1 MTWEELLTGA
11 IIDTW
16 IIVQWW
22 SWFVENTDIW
32 FSLWNTSLLS
42 GVWWLFKWLFLAI
55 RPFIKWLLIWL
66 VILLVL
72 YISVLFLFSY
82 LTKRKRKKV
91 KSDIPE
97 DYKRYKEIGKQII
110 VNNMYYYGDVYDPEM
125 EKEIQEEKEN
135 QKKEDLNKVNEL
147 KKDLSSNDQVNEN
160 KKVVL

>member
-11 IIDTW
+11 IVDTW
-16 IIVQWW
+16 IVVQWW
-22 SWFVENTDIW
+22 TWLVENTDIW

-55 RPFIKWLLIWL
+55 LPFIKWLLIWL

-72 YISVLFLFSY
+72 YIFVLFLFSY

-91 KSDIPE
+91 QNDIPPE
-97 DYKRYKEIGKQII
+97 YKEYKEIWKEII
-110 VNNMYYYGDVYDPEM
+110 VSNMYHYWDVYDPEM
-125 EKEIQEEKEN
+125 EKEIEKEKEN